1 MGIRFVIDID
11 YTTIIGLGFIFNRS
25 GLNIVILILLSIEG
39 VSTGVFNTS
48 TLAL

>member
-25 GLNIVILILLSIEG
+25 GLNIVIFILSIG
-39 VSTGVFNTS
+39 GISTRVFNIS
-48 TLAL
+48 TLVL